1 MEKEGD
7 FELDEKKIW
16 EDANKNKKIKKKRR
30 RSWNTPCLIS

>member
-16 EDANKNKKIKKKRR
+16 EDENKNKKIKKREEEVGIH
-30 RSWNTPCLIS
+30 LV

>member
-16 EDANKNKKIKKKRR
+16 EDENKNKKKRR